1 MVRVICNEASL
12 TGERAGI
19 GTSDLNRA
27 ISISRIGHAPE
38 VLRNL
43 KTNIYTDYRS
53 KMPSLYRGGIRKKT
67 GEISSTTIEI
77 TSRTCL
83 RRSRMKL

>member
-1 MVRVICNEASL
+1 MVRVICNEASV

-19 GTSDLNRA
+19 GTSDLEDRPRSGGPQKFENE
-27 ISISRIGHAPE
+27 H
-38 VLRNL
+38 LH
-43 KTNIYTDYRS
+43 YYRGN
-53 KMPSLYRGGIRKKT
+53 KPSLYRDGIRKKT
-67 GEISSTTIEI
+67 GEISSTTMEI

>member
-1 MVRVICNEASL
+1 MVRVICNEASV

-27 ISISRIGHAPE
+27 ISISRIDHAPE

-43 KTNIYTDYRS
+43 KTNICTDYRGQVYIAMVFAR
-53 KMPSLYRGGIRKKT
+53 KLARYRR
-67 GEISSTTIEI
+67 
-77 TSRTCL
+77 RWRLL
-83 RRSRMKL
+83 RGPVFVVHE